1 MRARSLLAAG
11 IVATTAI
18 ACADLFGFKDLQE
31 GPSDASDA
39 QAPDGGD
46 SGGNDTGPSCTP
58 ATWPGNP
65 TTTSSG
71 TKNDFTIAM
80 RHFYFTT
87 TADGGV
93 ASFGYDQDGKC
104 TTDNASASCTNAA
117 LITDLPNGVD
127 DESVALMNS
136 LISFAPSLQDSNI
149 NADIDQGKFT
159 FLVRLHNYNGGLN
172 QPLNQSLA
180 IGVQTSP
187 GIVGGPPNWDGNDKW
202 NVSLDDSFSST
213 STQPN
218 AFINAYV
225 NNGTLVAVYN
235 GTVTLHV
242 DLPGG
247 GFVSG
252 PMGISLVKPTMTA
265 TLVPNGN
272 AWDLQNGL
280 LVGRWP
286 RASILSN
293 VASLNFEDG
302 GPLCDNSNIWKIVGQ
317 TVCQDMDLTS
327 TGQDDNTTPCDAV
340 SVAIAFDGVAANVPQ
355 NPVPFP
361 TSTTPCDFDASAC
374 PDGI

>member
-1 MRARSLLAAG
+1 
-11 IVATTAI
+11 
-18 ACADLFGFKDLQE
+18 
-31 GPSDASDA
+31 
-39 QAPDGGD
+39 
-46 SGGNDTGPSCTP
+46 
-58 ATWPGNP
+58 
-65 TTTSSG
+65 
-71 TKNDFTIAM
+71 M

-104 TTDNASASCTNAA
+104 TTDNSSASCTSANG
-117 LITDLPNGVD
+117 ITDLPNGVD
-127 DESVALMNS
+127 NESVALMNS
-136 LISFAPSLQDSNI
+136 LIGFASSLSDSNI

-159 FLVRLHNYNGGLN
+159 FLVRLHNYNGGVN

-202 NVSLDDSFSST
+202 NVSLDDSFSDA

-235 GTVTLHV
+235 GTITLHV
-242 DLPGG
+242 DLPAPGV
-247 GFVSG
+247 VSG

-265 TLVPNGN
+265 KLVANGSG
-272 AWDLQNGL
+272 WDLQDGL

-286 RASILSN
+286 RASILTN
-293 VASLNFEDG
+293 VASLNFGDAS
-302 GPLCDNSNIWKIVGQ
+302 LCGNSAIFKIVAQ
-317 TVCQDMDLTS
+317 TVCQDTDITS
-327 TGQDDNTTPCDAV
+327 SGKDDNTTPCDAV
-340 SVAIAFDGVAANVPQ
+340 SVAIAFDGVAADVPQ

-361 TSTTPCDFDASAC
+361 TSATPCGYDASAC
-374 PDGI
+374 PD